1 MKPEHT
7 HIYFWKMPF
16 SFRHSS
22 PWQNFSDQEA
32 GWLCSKVKH
41 HISESWSCISQRQC
55 RMELLECHA
64 STAGTLPWLQWPGM
78 AFPAAAGTFST
89 MHRAACMGWKGKG
102 MFVFGETLQ
111 RKLVPRSVSKT
122 NAEVMNLY
130 ACLLQKTQL
139 YSPCICHTHTQLQ
152 DYSWWEGNV
161 PVQYM
166 HRGAGRSER
175 WQNWTRFSWG
185 AAGGEDTATPPLGD
199 RMQEWAALCAQD
211 GWHTSREV
219 PQLQLRKNEDKCKAK
234 DINHL
239 QNL

>member
-139 YSPCICHTHTQLQ
+139 YSPCICHTHTAPGLFLVGRKCPCAVHAQ
-152 DYSWWEGNV
+152 
-161 PVQYM
+161 
-166 HRGAGRSER
+166 RGRKVREMAELDPLFLRSSRRRGHCNTSIR
-175 WQNWTRFSWG
+175 WQDAGMSSSLCPGWMAHKQGSAT
-185 AAGGEDTATPPLGD
+185 AAASKKW
-199 RMQEWAALCAQD
+199 R
-211 GWHTSREV
+211 
-219 PQLQLRKNEDKCKAK
+219 
-234 DINHL
+234 
-239 QNL
+239 